1 MVGGPW
7 EYRLPEHGGYAQA
20 PPPYGFAANHAAS
33 SPASEGR
40 LFASLTIM
48 FYYPYKIVIKTV
60 KTVHVQELQAKPQL
74 RFPQIYPILIIL
86 SRPLHYTKTIQPQG
100 HRPWGFLA
108 WFKIPDFTYK
118 SLLLRKS
125 WR

>member
-1 MVGGPW
+1 
-7 EYRLPEHGGYAQA
+7 
-20 PPPYGFAANHAAS
+20 
-33 SPASEGR
+33 
-40 LFASLTIM
+40 M

-100 HRPWGFLA
+100 LNGSGA
-108 WFKIPDFTYK
+108 C
-118 SLLLRKS
+118 
-125 WR
+125 